1 MEENKMLTNIDH
13 LGIAVND
20 LNDSMHLYENILGL
34 ECHGQETVED
44 QSVNIAFY
52 KVGDTKIEL
61 LESTC
66 PEGPI
71 ARHIN
76 TRGQG
81 LQHIA
86 YRVANIEEAIADMVS
101 KGIVM
106 LDKTPRNGAG
116 GSRIAFLH
124 PKSTN
129 GILIELC
136 ERA

>member
-1 MEENKMLTNIDH
+1 MLKNIDH

-34 ECHGQETVED
+34 ECHGQETVEE
-44 QSVNIAFY
+44 QSVNVAFY

-86 YRVANIEEAIADMVS
+86 YRVANIEEAIEDMIA

>member
-1 MEENKMLTNIDH
+1 MLKNIDH
-13 LGIAVND
+13 LGIAVNN
-20 LNDSMHLYENILGL
+20 LNDSMYLYEDVLGL
-34 ECHGQETVED
+34 ECHGKETVED
-44 QSVNIAFY
+44 QRVNIAFF

-71 ARHIN
+71 AKHIDS
-76 TRGQG
+76 RGQG

-86 YRVANIEEAIADMVS
+86 YRVSNIEEAIEDMLA
-101 KGIVM
+101 KGITM
-106 LDKTPRNGAG
+106 IDKTPRVGAG
-116 GSRIAFLH
+116 GAKIAFLH

>member
-1 MEENKMLTNIDH
+1 MLTNIDH

-34 ECHGQETVED
+34 ECHGQETVEE
-44 QSVNIAFY
+44 QSVNVAFY

-61 LESTC
+61 LESTS

-86 YRVANIEEAIADMVS
+86 YRVANIEEAIEDMVA

-106 LDKTPRNGAG
+106 LDKTPRKGAG
-116 GSRIAFLH
+116 GARIAFLH

>member
-1 MEENKMLTNIDH
+1 MLTNIDH

-20 LNDSMHLYENILGL
+20 LNDSMRLYENILGM
-34 ECHGQETVED
+34 ECHGQETVEE
-44 QSVNIAFY
+44 QSVNVAFY

-86 YRVANIEEAIADMVS
+86 YRVANIEEAIADMLA
-101 KGIVM
+101 KGITM

>member
-1 MEENKMLTNIDH
+1 MLKNIDH

-20 LNDSMHLYENILGL
+20 LGDSMNLYENILGL
-34 ECHGQETVED
+34 ECHGKETVEE
-44 QSVNIAFY
+44 QSVNVAFY

-61 LESTC
+61 LESTH

-86 YRVANIEEAIADMVS
+86 YRVANIEEAIEGMVA

-106 LDKTPRNGAG
+106 LDKTPRKGAG
-116 GSRIAFLH
+116 GSKIAFLH